1 MLRTAAELLEWGED
15 GGRRRA
21 GSGRWPSGRRSNGT
35 PGSRLD
41 PLTRRRPGGQT
52 TGPPAVPA
60 PLSAVRSLFTRVV
73 ACARRLSDFARV
85 ARLTGPGHD
94 RCSRDER
101 PAVSQVPPPPRQT
114 KAVMPPDDPV
124 LASAVVSSA
133 ARPAGRPPA
142 RRVASPDFLPLHP
155 LWGCCRLLSAAD
167 DAGAAFTVGPDRR
180 PRRQLPPPPSPPL
193 CLARALRRTRRR
205 CGGRRRLCQPDEPTV
220 VAAAAAPLDVCVV
233 GGKVTLMR
241 RWLVG
246 RLADARGRPDGR
258 NGGSFGRLAAVP
270 VGGVKQYRVAPRAG
284 RPPDRPTVVPYRL
297 VGRPVA
303 AHTGGA
309 RLATVSCR
317 RR

>member
-133 ARPAGRPPA
+133 ARPAA
-142 RRVASPDFLPLHP
+142 RSPR
-155 LWGCCRLLSAAD
+155 CE
-167 DAGAAFTVGPDRR
+167 
-180 PRRQLPPPPSPPL
+180 PRFPPSASFVGLLPV
-193 CLARALRRTRRR
+193 ALGSRRRR
-205 CGGRRRLCQPDEPTV
+205 CGIHSRPRSPTPSP
-220 VAAAAAPLDVCVV
+220 AAAAAIATSVSRARSAPDST
-233 GGKVTLMR
+233 TLR
-241 RWLVG
+241 RT
-246 RLADARGRPDGR
+246 
-258 NGGSFGRLAAVP
+258 STAVS
-270 VGGVKQYRVAPRAG
+270 AG
-284 RPPDRPTVVPYRL
+284 
-297 VGRPVA
+297 
-303 AHTGGA
+303 
-309 RLATVSCR
+309 
-317 RR
+317 